1 MKTLF
6 AALLLAFA
14 GSASAASV
22 AMKPP
27 VGITGN
33 PAMSTGWSTASNFV
47 GNFSA
52 ASFSGG
58 FTTNVGGKTV
68 TMPASMRM
76 AANAGRFA
84 VSAVR
89 LSPAALIGSAVVAWL
104 LSQGIEYVD
113 GQFQKKDSS
122 DNGAPESG
130 HMWYH
135 NGYDTACT
143 AVTPCT
149 WEAVKTDFETK
160 YGSNYPQTYGGARIS
175 GPCYANGTRK
185 YSCPFEYYY
194 KPHSAWYNGGSVT
207 FEWLGTAE
215 PKYVPA
221 TEADFAPLAT
231 APLPDA
237 VADELAPKGVA
248 LPMENPVFDP
258 PYVDEPLGE
267 PYVDPVTGKRY
278 QDNVRVT
285 PQADGKTA
293 DVQTHK
299 QEVDE
304 EGDPATDPTTGVEAP
319 PEKQDDFCKKNPEAS
334 SCKPFDEP
342 PDLELEKKENPF
354 SLNPVSGFGADSAS
368 CPAPQNLFTVGGQ
381 AVAWDWGN
389 FCKFAQG
396 IRPLIIG
403 FAWLTAI
410 MIVVSVGRRNG

>member
-6 AALLLAFA
+6 AALLLVFA
-14 GSASAASV
+14 GSASAATV
-22 AMKPP
+22 AIKPP

-33 PAMSTGWSTASNFV
+33 PASATGWTTASNFV

-58 FTTNVGGKTV
+58 FTTNVGGKAV
-68 TMPASMRM
+68 TMPATMRM
-76 AANAGRFA
+76 AANAGQFA
-84 VSAVR
+84 ISAVR
-89 LSPAALIGSAVVAWL
+89 ASPAALIGSAVVAWL
-104 LSQGIEYVD
+104 LANGIEYVE
-113 GQFQKKDSS
+113 GQFVKPASS
-122 DNGAPESG
+122 PGIGQGYQWGCAGYYGEISAVPITCAQAGGWGDITITEFVPNGPTSYVVKAYSSKFSGGPYTVATVTKHTQCLSGYTLQNGA
-130 HMWYH
+130 
-135 NGYDTACT
+135 C
-143 AVTPCT
+143 V
-149 WEAVKTDFETK
+149 
-160 YGSNYPQTYGGARIS
+160 GSS
-175 GPCYANGTRK
+175 
-185 YSCPFEYYY
+185 
-194 KPHSAWYNGGSVT
+194 
-207 FEWLGTAE
+207 
-215 PKYVPA
+215 VPA
-221 TEADFAPLAT
+221 TDADFAPLAT

-237 VADELAPKGVA
+237 VASELAPKGVA

-278 QDNVRVT
+278 QDKFRVT
-285 PQADGKTA
+285 PHSDGKTA
-293 DVQTHK
+293 DVQAHK

-304 EGDPATDPTTGVEAP
+304 EGDPVTDPATGVEAP
-319 PEKQDDFCKKNPEAS
+319 PEKQDDFCKQNPEAS

-342 PDLELEKKENPF
+342 PDLDLEKKENPF
-354 SLNPVSGFGADSAS
+354 SLSPVSGFGADSAS

>member
-33 PAMSTGWSTASNFV
+33 PASATGWTTASNFV

-58 FTTNVGGKTV
+58 FTTNVGGKAV
-68 TMPASMRM
+68 TMPATMRM

-89 LSPAALIGSAVVAWL
+89 LTPSALIGSAVATWL
-104 LSQGIEYVD
+104 LSQGLEWID
-113 GQFQKKDSS
+113 GQFMKRPTGDPIV
-122 DNGAPESG
+122 GG
-130 HMWYH
+130 GWVM
-135 NGYDTACT
+135 NGYQGKVLPMESPLDSCVAAYTGSQFGFIRCEPLAGNQFRIYLSDRTIYNT
-143 AVTPCT
+143 AVQ
-149 WEAVKTDFETK
+149 VTDC
-160 YGSNYPQTYGGARIS
+160 PS
-175 GPCYANGTRK
+175 GYNWNASSS
-185 YSCPFEYYY
+185 SCVPVA
-194 KPHSAWYNGGSVT
+194 K
-207 FEWLGTAE
+207 
-215 PKYVPA
+215 PA
-221 TEADFAPLAT
+221 TATDFAPLEA
-231 APLPDA
+231 APLPDS

-258 PYVDEPLGE
+258 AYVDEPLGE

-278 QDNVRVT
+278 QDKVRVT
-285 PQADGKTA
+285 PQSDGKTA

-319 PEKQDDFCKKNPEAS
+319 PEKQDDFCKQNPEAS

-342 PDLELEKKENPF
+342 PDLDLEKKENPF

-368 CPAPQNLFTVGGQ
+368 CPAPQSLFTAGGQ
-381 AVAWDWGN
+381 QVVWDWGN

>member
-1 MKTLF
+1 MKTLL

-14 GSASAASV
+14 GSSSAASV

-58 FTTNVGGKTV
+58 FTTNVGGKAV
-68 TMPASMRM
+68 TMPAAMRM
-76 AANAGRFA
+76 AANAGQFA
-84 VSAVR
+84 ISAVR

-104 LSQGIEYVD
+104 LSQGIEYID
-113 GQFQKKDSS
+113 GQWKKKDAS
-122 DNGAPESG
+122 DNGSPIAG
-130 HMWYH
+130 KLWYH
-135 NGYDTACT
+135 TGYQTACT
-143 AVTPCT
+143 PENPCT
-149 WEAVKTDFETK
+149 WSDVKSDFETK
-160 YGSNYPQTYGGARIS
+160 YGKNLPQYYIGGARIT
-175 GPCYANGTRK
+175 GTCTG
-185 YSCPFEYYY
+185 SSTSAQCPFEYQWNDG
-194 KPHSAWYNGGSVT
+194 KWYNGGMAT
-207 FEWLGTAE
+207 FYVQSASQ
-215 PKYVPA
+215 PQYVPA

-285 PQADGKTA
+285 PQSDGKTA

-342 PDLELEKKENPF
+342 PDLDLEKKENPF